1 MQTKIDVITIA
12 VPDLDG
18 ARRFYEQGLRA
29 TVRDDQGALSVRL
42 GGNASEL
49 ALRPWESAAADA
61 GVPGHSSG
69 FRGFTLSYIVDSA
82 DEVDA
87 VLERAQRYG
96 GNVSKPPKNAVWGYS
111 AYVTD
116 PSGCLWKVASSKR
129 RPLLGRAETA
139 ARNGRP
145 VEPREVPITI
155 GVTDMKRAKEFY
167 RDGLGLPVKK
177 DYRRFVMFGGQTG
190 ASDLGMYKRDALAG
204 DAAVDPA
211 GSGFR
216 GFSLTHRVDSAER
229 VDALLA
235 RAAEAGGAIVKA
247 ANGVRGG
254 GYGGYFADP
263 DGNLWRASI

>member
-12 VPDLDG
+12 VPDLER
-18 ARRFYEQGLRA
+18 ARGFYEQGLRA
-29 TVRDDQGALSVRL
+29 TLREGQGAVSVRL

-49 ALRPWESAAADA
+49 ALRPWDSVAADA
-61 GVPGHSSG
+61 GVKGDSSG
-69 FRGFTLSYIVDSA
+69 FRGFTLSYIVGSA
-82 DEVDA
+82 GEVDA

-96 GNVSKPPKNAVWGYS
+96 GTVSKAPKNAVWGYS
-111 AYVTD
+111 AYLTD

-129 RPLLGRAETA
+129 RPLLGRAETPA
-139 ARNGRP
+139 TGGRTG
-145 VEPREVPITI
+145 EPREVPITI

-167 RDGLGLPVKK
+167 SGGLGLPVKK
-177 DYRRFVMFGGQTG
+177 DYRRFVMFGDETG

-216 GFSLTHRVDSAER
+216 GFSLTHRVGSAER

-235 RAAEAGGAIVKA
+235 RAAQAGGTIVKGA
-247 ANGVRGG
+247 SGVNGG
-254 GYGGYFADP
+254 GYRGYFADP
-263 DGNLWRASI
+263 DGNLWQASL

>member
-1 MQTKIDVITIA
+1 MQTEIDVITIA
-12 VPDLDG
+12 VPDLDR
-18 ARRFYEQGLRA
+18 ARRFYEQGFRA
-29 TVRDDQGALSVRL
+29 TVREGHGTVSVRL
-42 GGNASEL
+42 GGSASEL
-49 ALRPWESAAADA
+49 ALRPWDSVAADA
-61 GVPGHSSG
+61 GLPADSSG
-69 FRGFTLSYIVDSA
+69 FRAFTLSYIVESA
-82 DEVDA
+82 GEVDA

-96 GNVSKPPKNAVWGYS
+96 GTVSKPPKNAVWGYS

-129 RPLLGRAETA
+129 RPLLGRVETVA
-139 ARNGRP
+139 TGGRP

-155 GVTDMKRAKEFY
+155 GVTDMKRAKAFY
-167 RDGLGLPVKK
+167 KDGLGLPVKK
-177 DYRRFVMFGGQTG
+177 DYRRFVMFGGETG
-190 ASDLGMYKRDALAG
+190 ASDLGMYQRDALAG

-235 RAAEAGGAIVKA
+235 RAAQAGGTIVKA
-247 ANGVRGG
+247 ASGVRGG

-263 DGNLWRASI
+263 DGNLWRASL